1 MRFDW
6 RPSKIK
12 PVSDGIGFESEESR
26 IESLKSNST
35 FQKSND
41 LDTDTGTTSYWSDY
55 TVDTSS
61 DEDNSQ
67 PFGNYFPWV
76 NIGKIGVI
84 WVKLEKWVKMDV
96 PFPNFV
102 CFDSFSSKT
111 TDFGVPFFAKT
122 FSIHFPASA

>member
-1 MRFDW
+1 M
-6 RPSKIK
+6 KLIL
-12 PVSDGIGFESEESR
+12 DGIEFESEESR

-67 PFGNYFPWV
+67 PFGKYFPWV
-76 NIGKIGVI
+76 NIG
-84 WVKLEKWVKMDV
+84 
-96 PFPNFV
+96 
-102 CFDSFSSKT
+102 
-111 TDFGVPFFAKT
+111 FG
-122 FSIHFPASA
+122 

>member
-1 MRFDW
+1 M
-6 RPSKIK
+6 KLIL
-12 PVSDGIGFESEESR
+12 DGIGFESEESR

-67 PFGNYFPWV
+67 PFGKYFPWV
-76 NIGKIGVI
+76 NIG
-84 WVKLEKWVKMDV
+84 
-96 PFPNFV
+96 
-102 CFDSFSSKT
+102 
-111 TDFGVPFFAKT
+111 FG
-122 FSIHFPASA
+122 

>member
-1 MRFDW
+1 M
-6 RPSKIK
+6 KL
-12 PVSDGIGFESEESR
+12 VLDGIGFESEESR
-26 IESLKSNST
+26 IECPNSKST
-35 FQKSND
+35 FQKSDD
-41 LDTDTGTTSYWSDY
+41 LDTDTGTTSYWSDC

-67 PFGNYFPWV
+67 AFGNYFPWV
-76 NIGKIGVI
+76 NIGLGKIGKVGKM
-84 WVKLEKWVKMDV
+84 VKWVKVDV
-96 PFPNFV
+96 PFPNLV

>member
-1 MRFDW
+1 M
-6 RPSKIK
+6 K

-76 NIGKIGVI
+76 NIGKIGKVGENGRS
-84 WVKLEKWVKMDV
+84 L
-96 PFPNFV
+96 
-102 CFDSFSSKT
+102 S
-111 TDFGVPFFAKT
+111 
-122 FSIHFPASA
+122 

>member
-1 MRFDW
+1 MKLILDE
-6 RPSKIK
+6 
-12 PVSDGIGFESEESR
+12 IGFESEESR

-55 TVDTSS
+55 TVSS

-76 NIGKIGVI
+76 NMGKIGKVGENGRS
-84 WVKLEKWVKMDV
+84 L
-96 PFPNFV
+96 
-102 CFDSFSSKT
+102 S
-111 TDFGVPFFAKT
+111 
-122 FSIHFPASA
+122 

>member
-1 MRFDW
+1 M
-6 RPSKIK
+6 KLIL
-12 PVSDGIGFESEESR
+12 DGIGFESEESR

-76 NIGKIGVI
+76 NMGKI
-84 WVKLEKWVKMDV
+84 EKVGE
-96 PFPNFV
+96 NGR
-102 CFDSFSSKT
+102 SLS
-111 TDFGVPFFAKT
+111 
-122 FSIHFPASA
+122 